1 MPQVVA
7 VAAAWVAKT
16 ITVKAVTAFVVKT
29 VLQVAATVALSK
41 AAKALGLSK
50 QSVQER
56 QASVTQLSLGEVP
69 REAVVGMACTG
80 GSLLDAFNFGGKY
93 GTDTVTR
100 VIALADHLLDGIVGY
115 YVDDVFYNW
124 TNDGVQPGFNGKLS
138 IEFKNGFAGGNVPP
152 LHVRQNG
159 GWTASDVLAGVA
171 HVVVDTRFDEAVW
184 TQGHPRL
191 KFVVRGLR
199 VYDPRRDPALGYTG
213 PNPQTWADTS
223 THTFSRNAALLRY
236 AYTRG
241 IYATGHQGEPQHLL
255 IGRGLSAEEAPPAR
269 IIAAANLCDEAVDGE
284 IRYTADGVIAANQ
297 AFIEVEELFAAAMAG
312 VIVQREG
319 GVEIEPGQAKA
330 AVVTIT
336 DGDLVIGKPIGAT
349 PFLPDS
355 DGGRINTIV
364 PRYVE
369 PTQGWLDHAAPVIR
383 DLSRMAPAP
392 IGDGGPREMTLAL
405 ALVIRA
411 SQANGNGAIALR
423 KAALERRATVT
434 LPPRFAGLEEGDWI
448 AWKSDRRHGGATVR
462 YRVVSFSLN
471 AEWQN
476 SLVLEEIASSVYGVP
491 DPVEDRTLPP
501 PAPTPIDALQL
512 FGVQAEAITLAGD
525 TSTLPA
531 VRFSW
536 DVTTADTAMT
546 AIRAEVRRVGETDAA
561 PTRIDNVGRG
571 QANVTNGVG
580 PDQALECR
588 LVPIGDPSRPV
599 LASNWIT
606 VSTSTIVAGDTTNIG
621 GRPAPEV
628 IQQLD
633 DILIDVDGIRTDV
646 GTALDQ
652 ASEAKTLAASSGYPS
667 MNPNPVFAKLWES
680 GVPPE
685 WSAWGN
691 GTANA
696 RRAAGVESQ
705 YGFQID
711 VPATGTVQD
720 ASRGLFQ
727 PNGAG
732 ALNTAAG
739 DAFYVAELT
748 VRLDAGLLNGTGMHV
763 QFYNASG
770 GVIGSTNINASADE
784 PLGAPAPGNGVVG
797 RVYRYAKLF
806 KTEPGTVTLV
816 PYAMALWEGYFG
828 QAVGKTVTFTKCRI
842 RPAEAGEIEEGK
854 ARGSYPTLEAR
865 LTDQNTSL
873 VSATAALALR
883 QSVTE
888 ARATTL
894 PNRLRNSDAALK
906 LRYWDSTGSGALWSY
921 YDDANFGTLFGA
933 LGGPEGAD
941 YFLIS
946 DRVAVYGSSTYT
958 VSFEGDGGTRP
969 GEAYLYISQLD
980 AAGNYIPAGDGLG
993 MINFG
998 GVSWTTRK
1006 STTFTTRSDCAF
1018 IRVVFLKKGG
1028 AGFNAFVSRIMLN
1041 ATAAVVGWTDA
1052 ATAKDI
1058 GGRVETSEGV
1068 LATVSGRV
1076 QAWFQKVVQA
1086 GDGTAFIQAKA
1097 IDDNGNVTSEV
1108 NLGARKIGMFT
1119 QIGNG
1124 WVEVLKL
1131 IGTSAHFAGKV
1142 FLGALQQI
1150 TFDPDIPALIF
1161 TPPGGTVKMLYGAG
1175 FGVNADC
1182 IMWLGPKATDVG
1194 QISRTNGNW
1203 AFGTDGKVYYGT
1215 AELGSGGGSS
1225 AGYKTMD
1232 GSESNFSNYSVIA
1245 QADVSNFAA
1254 NSYVEADI
1262 MTVTQGWFQNQQDTY
1277 EGVMKLTAQLV
1288 SGGAEVT
1295 IFEETCYAQ
1304 NSELQIPGGGFQASW
1319 SYPFGARAV
1328 NLGGPVRF
1336 RWYCR
1341 KTFGT
1346 APGGVHRMTIKITP
1360 PA

>member
-1 MPQVVA
+1 MSK
-7 VAAAWVAKT
+7 VAKWIFPAAGGKDGIIGT
-16 ITVKAVTAFVVKT
+16 ATAVVGFMTGNWGM
-29 VLQVAATVALSK
+29 VASGVAKVAGAGKKSQ
-41 AAKALGLSK
+41 AQA
-50 QSVQER
+50 R
-56 QASVTQLSLGEVP
+56 QASILQLSLGETP
-69 REAVVGMACTG
+69 REAVLGMTATG
-80 GSLLDAFNFGGKY
+80 GSLVDVFNFGGQY
-93 GTDTVTR
+93 GTDKVTR
-100 VIALADHLLDGIVGY
+100 CVALADHAIDGIEGFYVNDVY
-115 YVDDVFYNW
+115 YPW
-124 TNDGVQPGFNGKLS
+124 TNEGQQAVFSNKLS
-138 IEFKNGFAGGNVPP
+138 FHFRNATADGYDPP
-152 LHVRQNG
+152 QHVQQNG
-159 GWTASDVLAGVA
+159 GWGVA
-171 HVVVDTRFDEAVW
+171 DRMAGITHIWIDWYVDEKVW
-184 TQGHPRL
+184 PQGHPDIRFL
-191 KFVVRGLR
+191 LRGLR
-199 VYDPRRDPALGYTG
+199 VYDARFDPALGYTG
-213 PNPQTWADTS
+213 PNPQVWEDRS
-223 THTFSRNAALLRY
+223 THRFSRNAKVLRY

-241 IYATGHQGEPQHLL
+241 IFAEGHHGDPDYLL
-255 IGRGLSAEEAPPAR
+255 IGRGLTAEEAPPELV
-269 IIAAANLCDEAVDGE
+269 IADANLCDEVVDGVARYAVD
-284 IRYTADGVIAANQ
+284 AVISASQ
-297 AFIEVEELFAAAMAG
+297 PYIEVDGLFAAAMAG
-312 VIVQREG
+312 EVIQRQG
-319 GVEIEPGQAKA
+319 TVEVEAGQAKA
-330 AVVTIT
+330 VVVTIT
-336 DGDLVIGKPIGAT
+336 DDDLVAGEPIKFSD
-349 PFLPDS
+349 FLPDN
-355 DGGRINTIV
+355 DGGRVNTVIG
-364 PRYVE
+364 RYVE
-369 PTQGWLDHAAPVIR
+369 PALGYRDHSAPVR
-383 DLSRMAPAP
+383 RSLSDIQA
-392 IGDGGPREMTLAL
+392 DGGPREQTISLPF
-405 ALVIRA
+405 VTQVKQVDRIIEIRRLM
-411 SQANGNGAIALR
+411 SR
-423 KAALERRATVT
+423 LERRASIV
-434 LPPRFAGLEEGDWI
+434 LPPKFAGLEEGDWI
-448 AWKSDRRHGGATVR
+448 AWQSQRRHGGATRR
-462 YRVVSFSLN
+462 YRIETYRQPETWRMYLT
-471 AEWQN
+471 
-476 SLVLEEIASSVYGVP
+476 LREIASSVFGVP
-491 DPVEDRTLPP
+491 DPVEDTTTPP
-501 PAPTPIDALQL
+501 PPPQVIDALAL
-512 FGVQAEAITLAGD
+512 TGVEVEAITLPGEN
-525 TSTLPA
+525 STVPG
-531 VRFSW
+531 VRFKW
-536 DVTTADTAMT
+536 TAPVDAAVL
-546 AIRAEVRRVGETDAA
+546 AIRAEVRRAGETEAA
-561 PTRIDNVGRG
+561 PTRTEGVDAGIMV
-571 QANVTNGVG
+571 ATNGVG
-580 PDQALECR
+580 PDQVLECR

-599 LASNWIT
+599 IPSAWVS
-606 VSTSTIVAGDTTNIG
+606 VSTADLIASDTTNIG

-633 DILIDVDGIRTDV
+633 DIVIDVDGIRADV

-652 ASEAKTLAASSGYPS
+652 ALEAKTLAASSGYPS
-667 MNPNPVFAKLWES
+667 MNPNPVFARPWES

-696 RRAAGVESQ
+696 RWAAGVESN

-711 VPATGTVQD
+711 VPSTGTVQD

-727 PNGAG
+727 PNGVG

-784 PLGAPAPGNGVVG
+784 PLGASAPGNGVVG

-1245 QADVSNFAA
+1245 EAEVSNFAA

-1319 SYPFGARAV
+1319 SYPFGAKAV